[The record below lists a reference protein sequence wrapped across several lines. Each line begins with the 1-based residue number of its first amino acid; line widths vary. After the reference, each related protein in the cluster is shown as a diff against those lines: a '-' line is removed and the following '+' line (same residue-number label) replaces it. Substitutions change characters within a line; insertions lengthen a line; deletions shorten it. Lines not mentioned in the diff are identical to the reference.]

1 MKLIK
6 KHWLEILIIVFILLL
21 AAFLRFY
28 KLSEYM
34 TFLGDEGRDV
44 LIIKKLLQEGDIPFI
59 GPPSSVGNISLG
71 PLYYYMM
78 AVPMGIFKLNPVAA
92 AGQVAL
98 IGVVTVGLV
107 YYLGRIWFGKVAGAI
122 SALLYTI
129 SPVTIIYSRSS
140 WNPNPAPF
148 FALLGMFGIYKAH
161 KSGDFRWLVLVG
173 GASAAA
179 LQMHYLATVLIPIF
193 GILWLYE
200 LILRPSRKADK
211 YFLSGTLGGVVTFFL
226 IMLPLILFDLNHHF
240 LNFRAIKQL
249 LTNSQTVDFNIL
261 SSIFGIVPIYVNNL
275 VGRYIAG
282 QNQTL
287 AWVVAFL
294 IVLPIFVFI
303 IRKFRGD
310 KVEWIY
316 LALGTWLIIGLLGL
330 TFYKSSIFD
339 HYLGF
344 MNPVPFLLLGSLS
357 VFAKGNKKF
366 IVYTVL
372 IALVGLLVFINLS
385 NNPLKYPP
393 NRQVQRTQEIA
404 RFIIKEANEQPFNF
418 ALIAKNNY
426 DAAYQFYL
434 SYFGYSPKNVHFE
447 QTEQLFVV
455 CEDSVCE
462 PINNSKTEIA
472 AFGWAKVENESQ
484 IQGIKI
490 YKLVHNPSGRS
501 W

>member
-1 MKLIK
+1 MKWIK
-6 KHWLEILIIVFILLL
+6 KNWLEILIIVLILLL

-34 TFLGDEGRDV
+34 TFLGDEGRDA

-107 YYLGRIWFGKVAGAI
+107 YYLGRIWFGKVAGVI

-148 FALLGMFGIYKAH
+148 FALLGMFGIFKAH
-161 KSGDFRWLVLVG
+161 KSGDYRWLVLVG

-211 YFLSGTLGGVVTFFL
+211 YFLTGTLGGVATFFL

-282 QNQTL
+282 QNQSL
-287 AWVVAFL
+287 AWVVSFL
-294 IVLPIFVFI
+294 VILPLCIYFV
-303 IRKFRGD
+303 RKLRGD
-310 KVEWIY
+310 KIEWVY
-316 LALGTWLIIGLLGL
+316 LALGVWLIVGLLGL
-330 TFYKSSIFD
+330 SFYKSSIFD

-344 MNPVPFLLLGSLS
+344 MNPAPFLLLGSLS
-357 VFAKGNKKF
+357 VFAKGSIKWV
-366 IVYTVL
+366 IYGSLT
-372 IALVGLLVFINLS
+372 ILVGILTFVNLQIS
-385 NNPLKYPP
+385 PLNNPP
-393 NRQVQRTQEIA
+393 NKQLQRTQEIS
-404 RFIIKEANEQPFNF
+404 RFIIKEANEKPFNF

-434 SYFGYSPKNVHFE
+434 AYLGYVPKQVQFDL
-447 QTEQLFVV
+447 TEQLFVV
-455 CEDSVCE
+455 CEDPVCI
-462 PINNSKTEIA
+462 PINNSKSEIA

-490 YKLVHNPSGRS
+490 YKLIHNPSGRS